1 VVSIEDVT
9 ALCPV
14 IRANLP
20 GVPCCKI
27 SSKQTLFVCL
37 SDAFPGWMVLVL
49 DGRATK
55 VMSSS
60 MGMYELMEHR
70 ITLAEDI
77 NKDRAPFRDMG
88 VVYFIDPT
96 ESNIDKIIADF
107 SGKKK
112 KYGNDVFIFTLSA
125 CPDKILGK
133 VKACR
138 SLLKR
143 IKVFNEFN
151 CDFLAKESRIF
162 DLGMKSCFRQLFLEP
177 DPHGIEAEIAK
188 KLVTLCATLKEYPI
202 IRYQEDSKRSK
213 AIATLVSQKLNE
225 FVGNS
230 PDWWYHGMY
239 DNTRGRS
246 TLLLIDRSED
256 PLSPFMHEFTYQAMA
271 NDLLNFEGNK
281 ISIET
286 DKGSKDVLLNMDDKV
301 WLEYKM
307 KHVAEVVD
315 NLTDKLKEFAKN
327 QGVESNGS
335 NQTFEELVS
344 LSFILFSIYILNFLL
359 SCYVQRV
366 KHCGK
371 SRSLLRL
378 CLKLTIIT
386 IL

>member
-1 VVSIEDVT
+1 
-9 ALCPV
+9 
-14 IRANLP
+14 
-20 GVPCCKI
+20 
-27 SSKQTLFVCL
+27 
-37 SDAFPGWMVLVL
+37 
-49 DGRATK
+49 
-55 VMSSS
+55 
-60 MGMYELMEHR
+60 
-70 ITLAEDI
+70 
-77 NKDRAPFRDMG
+77 
-88 VVYFIDPT
+88 
-96 ESNIDKIIADF
+96 
-107 SGKKK
+107 
-112 KYGNDVFIFTLSA
+112 
-125 CPDKILGK
+125 
-133 VKACR
+133 
-138 SLLKR
+138 
-143 IKVFNEFN
+143 
-151 CDFLAKESRIF
+151 
-162 DLGMKSCFRQLFLEP
+162 
-177 DPHGIEAEIAK
+177 
-188 KLVTLCATLKEYPI
+188 
-202 IRYQEDSKRSK
+202 
-213 AIATLVSQKLNE
+213 
-225 FVGNS
+225 
-230 PDWWYHGMY
+230 
-239 DNTRGRS
+239 
-246 TLLLIDRSED
+246 LLLIDRSED

-359 SCYVQRV
+359 SCHVQRV